1 MSALEGSEG
10 VLTCGTFSKTVAPGL
25 RVGWVLGHEALVQR
39 CDLLRFDN
47 GISTVLLAGLAVF
60 VSEGLWDAQIDKV
73 QKLYRRK
80 MLAFTGALREHCAD
94 FLSFQEPREEPK
106 PSLCC
111 LVFTQ
116 PSWPQAAVSTSG
128 LSSAMGSAWRR
139 SRRGRPTSGSSLEAA
154 RCTGG
159 SRGWRVSG
167 QRRKNRR
174 WSTVG
179 TCGCASPSPRKTSLW
194 RRRRGSARLARPALP
209 RQRARAC
216 NPQKST
222 TVTDSLTC
230 QASPRSWLF

>member
-60 VSEGLWDAQIDKV
+60 VSKGLWDAQIDKV
-73 QKLYRRK
+73 RQLYRRK

-94 FLSFQEPREEPK
+94 FLSFEEPREEPK

-116 PSWPQAAVSTSG
+116 PSWS
-128 LSSAMGSAWRR
+128 
-139 SRRGRPTSGSSLEAA
+139 
-154 RCTGG
+154 
-159 SRGWRVSG
+159 
-167 QRRKNRR
+167 QRR
-174 WSTVG
+174 
-179 TCGCASPSPRKTSLW
+179 L
-194 RRRRGSARLARPALP
+194 
-209 RQRARAC
+209 RA
-216 NPQKST
+216 
-222 TVTDSLTC
+222 
-230 QASPRSWLF
+230 